1 MKAQKQ
7 VEFYG
12 IQDFCAKSKVFKSK
26 WTTVQFS
33 TQENFLN
40 KQEIHFKIPLPHLL
54 HPDQLLPLQGPSQ
67 LLPGLCKQHN
77 GEQSYHSG
85 KKIIKSTTWSI
96 KKNIISKTAMI
107 LSILGS
113 NHMKLS

>member
-1 MKAQKQ
+1 MKSSHSILPHTNLDIKTNVKEFLNEGTKK

-33 TQENFLN
+33 TQESFLN

-54 HPDQLLPLQGPSQ
+54 HPGQLLPLQGPSQ

-77 GEQSYHSG
+77 GEESYHSG
-85 KKIIKSTTWSI
+85 KKS
-96 KKNIISKTAMI
+96 
-107 LSILGS
+107 
-113 NHMKLS
+113 

>member
-1 MKAQKQ
+1 MKAQKK

-33 TQENFLN
+33 TQESFLN

-54 HPDQLLPLQGPSQ
+54 HPGQLLPLQGPSQ

-85 KKIIKSTTWSI
+85 KKIIKNTTW
-96 KKNIISKTAMI
+96 
-107 LSILGS
+107 
-113 NHMKLS
+113 